1 MRTIRLMS
9 KWLVLTVFVLLLFLA
24 LEVASVSA
32 THSYNYNYGGY
43 GWNRFDCGYGY
54 ERYGNCY
61 RTETFRDIT
70 ENRRTTIKTTED
82 RFNRETVKT
91 VTTTFID
98 TKRETRTPSFTYS
111 RTSYPRRAFVGSR
124 DYSGYSDIGF
134 RRAFN
139 QGYNYYDDTDYG
151 YPPGYYGWGW

>member
-1 MRTIRLMS
+1 MKTIRPMN
-9 KWLVLTVFVLLLFLA
+9 KWLVLPVFVLLLFLA

-32 THSYNYNYGGY
+32 THSYGYNYGGY
-43 GWNRFDCGYGY
+43 GLNRYDCGYGY

-70 ENRRTTIKTTED
+70 ENKHTTITTSED

-98 TKRETRTPSFTYS
+98 KKRETRTPSFTYS
-111 RTSYPRRAFVGSR
+111 YGTYYPRRAFVGSR
-124 DYSGYSDIGF
+124 DYAGYSDIGF
-134 RRAFN
+134 RRAFSPE
-139 QGYNYYDDTDYG
+139 YNYRYE
-151 YPPGYYGWGW
+151 PGYDYPGWGW